1 MAKLRMEEL
10 SSEESAKRSENQ
22 VLPNKV
28 LMIEK
33 VSDEYKLLGDQLLNY
48 GNFELMS
55 IQNELI
61 KVPENRRNI
70 LEIFFQFSYSFI
82 GK

>member
-1 MAKLRMEEL
+1 MAKLRIEEL

-48 GNFELMS
+48 GNFELMP

-61 KVPENRRNI
+61 KVPENRRD
-70 LEIFFQFSYSFI
+70 
-82 GK
+82 

>member
-1 MAKLRMEEL
+1 MEEL
-10 SSEESAKRSENQ
+10 SSEESAKISENQ

-61 KVPENRRNI
+61 KVPENRRN
-70 LEIFFQFSYSFI
+70 
-82 GK
+82 

>member
-61 KVPENRRNI
+61 KVPENRRNWH
-70 LEIFFQFSYSFI
+70 
-82 GK
+82 KW

>member
-1 MAKLRMEEL
+1 MEEL

-61 KVPENRRNI
+61 KVPENRRN
-70 LEIFFQFSYSFI
+70 
-82 GK
+82 

>member
-1 MAKLRMEEL
+1 MEEL
-10 SSEESAKRSENQ
+10 SSEESTKRSENQ
-22 VLPNKV
+22 VLPNNV

-33 VSDEYKLLGDQLLNY
+33 VSDECKLLGDQLLNY

-61 KVPENRRNI
+61 KVPGNRRD
-70 LEIFFQFSYSFI
+70 
-82 GK
+82 

>member
-10 SSEESAKRSENQ
+10 SCEESAKRSENQ

-61 KVPENRRNI
+61 KVPENRRN
-70 LEIFFQFSYSFI
+70 
-82 GK
+82 

>member
-10 SSEESAKRSENQ
+10 SSEESAKRSKNQ

-61 KVPENRRNI
+61 KVPENRRN
-70 LEIFFQFSYSFI
+70 
-82 GK
+82 

>member
-1 MAKLRMEEL
+1 MEEL
-10 SSEESAKRSENQ
+10 SSEESAKRSKNQ

-61 KVPENRRNI
+61 KVPENRRN
-70 LEIFFQFSYSFI
+70 
-82 GK
+82 

>member
-10 SSEESAKRSENQ
+10 SSEESAKISENQ

-61 KVPENRRNI
+61 KVPENRRNWH
-70 LEIFFQFSYSFI
+70 
-82 GK
+82 KW

>member
-1 MAKLRMEEL
+1 MEEL

-28 LMIEK
+28 LIIEK

-61 KVPENRRNI
+61 KVPENRRN
-70 LEIFFQFSYSFI
+70 
-82 GK
+82 

>member
-1 MAKLRMEEL
+1 MAKLRIEEL

-61 KVPENRRNI
+61 KVPENRRN
-70 LEIFFQFSYSFI
+70 
-82 GK
+82 

>member
-1 MAKLRMEEL
+1 MAKLSMEEL

-61 KVPENRRNI
+61 KVPENRRN
-70 LEIFFQFSYSFI
+70 
-82 GK
+82 

>member
-1 MAKLRMEEL
+1 MEEL

-33 VSDEYKLLGDQLLNY
+33 VSDEYKLPGDQLLNY

-61 KVPENRRNI
+61 KVPENRRN
-70 LEIFFQFSYSFI
+70 
-82 GK
+82 

>member
-1 MAKLRMEEL
+1 MCN
-10 SSEESAKRSENQ
+10 EESTKRSENQ
-22 VLPNKV
+22 VLPNNV

-48 GNFELMS
+48 GNFELMP

-61 KVPENRRNI
+61 KVPENRRD
-70 LEIFFQFSYSFI
+70 
-82 GK
+82 

>member
-22 VLPNKV
+22 VLTNKV

-61 KVPENRRNI
+61 KVPENRRN
-70 LEIFFQFSYSFI
+70 
-82 GK
+82 

>member
-1 MAKLRMEEL
+1 MEEL

-33 VSDEYKLLGDQLLNY
+33 VSDEYKRLGDQLLNY

-61 KVPENRRNI
+61 KVPENRRN
-70 LEIFFQFSYSFI
+70 
-82 GK
+82 

>member
-61 KVPENRRNI
+61 KVPENRRN
-70 LEIFFQFSYSFI
+70 
-82 GK
+82 

>member
-61 KVPENRRNI
+61 KVPENQRN
-70 LEIFFQFSYSFI
+70 
-82 GK
+82 

>member
-33 VSDEYKLLGDQLLNY
+33 VSDEYKRLGDQLLNY

-61 KVPENRRNI
+61 KVPENRRN
-70 LEIFFQFSYSFI
+70 
-82 GK
+82 

>member
-1 MAKLRMEEL
+1 MEEL
-10 SSEESAKRSENQ
+10 SSEESTKRSENQ
-22 VLPNKV
+22 VLPNNV

-48 GNFELMS
+48 GNFELMP

-61 KVPENRRNI
+61 KVPENRRD
-70 LEIFFQFSYSFI
+70 
-82 GK
+82 

>member
-10 SSEESAKRSENQ
+10 SSEESAKISENQ

-61 KVPENRRNI
+61 KVPENRRN
-70 LEIFFQFSYSFI
+70 
-82 GK
+82 